1 MVSVHGI
8 PVTENSNIPFNKRL
22 ITALAECKEEVHT
35 GFAGQ
40 LCRKLPSSS
49 DINYARMPMT
59 HLTHYGEFSF
69 WVPYRSNAV
78 QAMSKHPITQ
88 KDVKWGKWVRAK
100 SEYPS
105 LDG

>member
-40 LCRKLPSSS
+40 LCRKLPSSNDAIPMKDAHDAS
-49 DINYARMPMT
+49 DTLRFGAPRVNYP
-59 HLTHYGEFSF
+59 LPSVGI
-69 WVPYRSNAV
+69 
-78 QAMSKHPITQ
+78 SK
-88 KDVKWGKWVRAK
+88 G
-100 SEYPS
+100 
-105 LDG
+105 DGDEEQ